1 MQQQDK
7 KESFAR
13 YLAIKC
19 TSSQRQSMLANMRPQ
34 LRAEMTGKIV
44 DELAEHIA
52 KLNDEVRALR
62 LSKLRKENPAMY
74 ASVMARMAEIQ
85 TAHLVH

>member
-1 MQQQDK
+1 MPQQDK
-7 KESFAR
+7 KQSFAR

-19 TSSQRQSMLANMRPQ
+19 TANQRQSMLANMRPA
-34 LRAEMTGKIV
+34 LRAEMTGKIA
-44 DELAEHIA
+44 DAMAEYIG
-52 KLNDEVRALR
+52 KLNNEVRALR

-74 ASVMARMAEIQ
+74 ASVMTRMAEIQ

>member
-1 MQQQDK
+1 MQESDK
-7 KESFAR
+7 KDHLAR

-19 TSSQRQSMLANMRPQ
+19 TANQRQSMLGNMRPA
-34 LRAEMTGKIV
+34 LRAEMTGLIV

-62 LSKLRKENPAMY
+62 LSKLRNENPAMY
-74 ASVMARMAEIQ
+74 GGVMSRMAELK

>member
-1 MQQQDK
+1 MQDSDK
-7 KESFAR
+7 KESLAH

-19 TSSQRQSMLANMRPQ
+19 TASKRQSMLASMRPT
-34 LRAEMTGKIV
+34 LRAEMTGKVV

-62 LSKLRKENPAMY
+62 LSKLRNENPAMY
-74 ASVMARMAEIQ
+74 GGVMSRMAELK

>member
-7 KESFAR
+7 KKSFAR

-19 TSSQRQSMLANMRPQ
+19 TANQRQSMLANMRPV
-34 LRAEMTGKIV
+34 LRAEMTGKVV
-44 DELAEHIA
+44 DELANHIG

-74 ASVMARMAEIQ
+74 AAVMSRMAEIK